1 VKFLVDAALSA
12 MVAEALRQNG
22 HDAAHVRDYGLQ
34 TADDDVRSAGWLG
47 GRVMA

>member
-22 HDAAHVRDYGLQ
+22 HDAAHVRDYAYRQ
-34 TADDDVRSAGWLG
+34 PMT
-47 GRVMA
+47 M